1 MTVTLPLAEMT
12 NAEKLEL
19 IQVIWDDLD
28 KAALDELPSPDWQR
42 EMLEDID
49 RKLDSGEMKL
59 RDWDNVKKELLSEIS

>member
-19 IQVIWDDLD
+19 IQVIWDDID
-28 KAALDELPSPDWQR
+28 KGALEELPLPDWQR

-59 RDWDNVKKELLSEIS
+59 RDWEDVKKELLSEIS